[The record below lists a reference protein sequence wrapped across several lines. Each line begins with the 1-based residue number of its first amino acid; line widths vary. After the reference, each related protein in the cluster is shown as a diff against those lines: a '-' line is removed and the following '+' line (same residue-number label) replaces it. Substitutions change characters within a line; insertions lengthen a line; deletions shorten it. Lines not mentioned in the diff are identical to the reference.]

1 MTSRAV
7 FIDLKARTGQ
17 YQRAMKKAENATTGV
32 QKSLGQIFTGAAKLG
47 VVGAAV
53 GVAAIGAAAIKVGIE
68 AAQAFSKFEQ
78 TMSRIVGLVG
88 ISKTV
93 VDGFSDSI
101 KEISVATARGPQ
113 ELAEALFFITSAGLE
128 GKDALDALEVS
139 ARAAAAGLGDT
150 ATIADVVTSA
160 VNAYGPAMGGAAV
173 ATDVLVATV
182 REGKAEASSLASA
195 MGRVIP
201 IASQM
206 GITFDQVGA
215 AIAAMTRVGLDAN
228 EASTALKGI
237 MNSLLKPTTDA
248 SKALAEVGLSAAGL
262 REEIRE
268 KGLLTALQTITDAFE
283 GQDAATVRVF
293 GNVRALTGVLS
304 LMGSNADATAD
315 IFDELATSTGSLESA
330 FGAAADTGA
339 FAFEQA
345 RVRIENAILEVGEE
359 ILPKLADAID
369 DIAPLLP
376 DLIGAFGD
384 LAIVLVDIA
393 TTGIPP
399 VLDFFE
405 RLPQTARGIKILAL
419 EYAKFAD
426 RFNAPFSAL
435 GLVQLEDT
443 FGGAELAAQN
453 FLKTQVKVF
462 NAMRDGESTYAVG
475 FTALQDMAEGLS
487 INEGNLKALQNQLGF
502 TDTQMLVIIDDFRGQ
517 ATAAGG
523 YELAL
528 IALNREVKG
537 LETSV
542 RFAGSAIGGTAE
554 GLSAFER
561 NLGAVETAAGGAATM
576 TNAAAVAAGEYVL
589 PLNLVR
595 DALAEAEAANRS
607 LADAML
613 EMTNP
618 TFKAVKA
625 VEALDTAEE
634 NLEKVRKK
642 AGRRITVGEAQAI
655 AKAELAVVEATLRAQ
670 GALDALGFD
679 KANLEASIQSIE
691 LVLGKSRAEAI
702 ELLGV
707 LGILDGTQVTTLLEL
722 ETSVTG
728 PLAGRLGGGALSGFE
743 LRAPSRDHGGRV
755 TAGDPFF
762 VGEAGR
768 ELFVPDRSGTIIP
781 NNVLNQSSSRS
792 VVVEI
797 NGAVFGSDVDV
808 QAAVQAGL
816 IAGGVT
822 ESVEWAGSTTIR

>member
-7 FIDLKARTGQ
+7 FIDLKARTAQ

-53 GVAAIGAAAIKVGIE
+53 GVAAIGAAAIKVGVE

-88 ISKTV
+88 ISKDV
-93 VDGFSDSI
+93 VDGFSESI
-101 KEISVATARGPQ
+101 KKISVATARGPQ

-128 GKDALDALEVS
+128 GKDALDALEAS
-139 ARAAAAGLGDT
+139 AKAAAAGLGDT

-182 REGKAEASSLASA
+182 REGKAEAASLSSA

-206 GITFDQVGA
+206 GISFDQVGA

-248 SKALAEVGLSAAGL
+248 GKALDEVGLSARGL

-268 KGLLTALQTITDAFE
+268 KGLLSALQTITTAFE
-283 GQDAATVRVF
+283 GQDDATVRVF

-304 LMGSNADATAD
+304 LMGSNADATAE
-315 IFDELATSTGSLESA
+315 IFGELADSTGALDSA

-345 RVRIENAILEVGEE
+345 RVRIENAILEVGEK
-359 ILPKLADAID
+359 ILPKLADAVD

-376 DLIGAFGD
+376 DLIAGFGD
-384 LAIVLVDIA
+384 LAIVLVDIGSA
-393 TTGIPP
+393 AIPA
-399 VLDFFE
+399 VS
-405 RLPQTARGIKILAL
+405 GAL
-419 EYAKFAD
+419 RD
-426 RFNAPFSAL
+426 LQRNL
-435 GLVQLEDT
+435 IGV
-443 FGGAELAAQN
+443 N
-453 FLKTQVKVF
+453 IVMLKTQRVSEDAVHVMDILFGPWANLAEVF
-462 NAMRDGESTYAVG
+462 SDAEANMLAFNEVQIKTYNAMSDGVDPMETAKLAMRD
-475 FTALQDMAEGLS
+475 LAETFNDTPDNLAAIQRQLSLTNDEWAMSAIELLRNADLYGL
-487 INEGNLKALQNQLGF
+487 
-502 TDTQMLVIIDDFRGQ
+502 T
-517 ATAAGG
+517 
-523 YELAL
+523 
-528 IALNREVKG
+528 
-537 LETSV
+537 
-542 RFAGSAIGGTAE
+542 GSAASSLEQSTQNVRTQ
-554 GLSAFER
+554 L
-561 NLGAVETAAGGAATM
+561 LLH
-576 TNAAAVAAGEYVL
+576 NAALREGHTPLGRTRSAMEDLEDATDGASGAMDGFVL

-595 DALAEAEAANRS
+595 DALEEAEAANRS

-613 EMTNP
+613 ELTNP

-625 VEALDTAEE
+625 VEALDKAEAD
-634 NLEKVRKK
+634 LEKIRKT
-642 AGRRITVGEAQAI
+642 AGKRVTVEEAEAI
-655 AKAELAVVEATLRAQ
+655 ARAELAVVEATLRAQ
-670 GALDALGFD
+670 GALDAFGFD
-679 KANLEASIQSIE
+679 PANLEASIGIIQT
-691 LVLGKSRAEAI
+691 VLGKSREEAI
-702 ELLGV
+702 LLLETLGV
-707 LGILDGTQVTTLLEL
+707 LDGTQITTVVEVK
-722 ETSVTG
+722 TRVTG
-728 PLAGRLGGGALSGFE
+728 PLSRSLTGLAGIDFVVGEKAHGGAVS
-743 LRAPSRDHGGRV
+743 
-755 TAGDPFF
+755 AGSPFL
-762 VGEAGR
+762 VGERGP
-768 ELFVPDRSGTIIP
+768 ELFVPDRSGTIVP
-781 NNVLNQSSSRS
+781 NNVLNQSSQRS
-792 VVVEI
+792 VTVEI

-822 ESVEWAGSTTIR
+822 ESVEWAGTTTIR